1 MMDEYTTRELL
12 QELMRR
18 GEVTYPGDR
27 PEDAEYL
34 LFAASDLLDTL
45 PQSMLDYTR
54 G

>member
-1 MMDEYTTRELL
+1 MDEYTTRELL

-27 PEDAEYL
+27 PEDAQTLRDDASYL
-34 LFAASDLLDTL
+34 LEFL